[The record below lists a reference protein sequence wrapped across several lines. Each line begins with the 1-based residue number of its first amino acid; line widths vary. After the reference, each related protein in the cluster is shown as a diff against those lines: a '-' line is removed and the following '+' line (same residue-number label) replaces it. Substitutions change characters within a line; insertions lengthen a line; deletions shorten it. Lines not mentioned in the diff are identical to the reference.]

1 MTLFTYKARDKK
13 SRIREGTIEA
23 ASRQQIFDLLK
34 KYNLIATS
42 ITEKKKD
49 SPLANILSLLGG
61 VSLKSKVMFSRQ
73 LSTMINAGLSITQ
86 ALKILEEQEK
96 PKNKKF
102 AEIINSVTS
111 DIEGG
116 LSFSAALVKFPKV
129 FSPIYVSLVESG
141 EASGKLDE
149 VLDRIATQLE
159 KDYDLKAK
167 IKGAMMYPIFI
178 VVVMLVVA
186 GIVVTFVMPQ
196 LKSLFQESGAKLPI
210 ATQVLLGVSDFVR
223 SFWWIV
229 LLGILGAVFG
239 IRYFVNTEAGRS
251 FWDSMKLKFPIT
263 GKLTKNIYMAR
274 FTRTLATL
282 ISSGLPILD
291 SLIIVSDTVGNIH
304 YKKEIEAASRQV
316 ESGVNL
322 AVPLENSK
330 LFPTMVSH
338 MIEVGE
344 KTGSIDKI
352 LYKLADFFD
361 NEVSNAVAVLSTMLE
376 PVLLL
381 IMGVGVGFFV
391 GAVLLPVYK
400 LASVM

>member
-291 SLIIVSDTVGNIH
+291 SLIIVSDTVGNVH

-361 NEVSNAVAVLSTMLE
+361 NEVSNSVAVLSTMLE

>member
-13 SRIREGTIEA
+13 GKTREGTIEA

-34 KYNLIATS
+34 KYSLVATS
-42 ITEKKKD
+42 ITEKKKG
-49 SPLANILSLLGG
+49 SPLANIISMLGG
-61 VSLKSKVMFSRQ
+61 ISLKSKVMFSRQ
-73 LSTMINAGLSITQ
+73 LATMINSGLSITQ

-96 PKNKKF
+96 TKNKKF
-102 AEIINSVTS
+102 ALVISSITA

-116 LSFSAALVKFPKV
+116 LSFSASLAKFPKV

-159 KDYDLKAK
+159 KDYDLKSK
-167 IKGAMMYPIFI
+167 IRGAMMYPIFI
-178 VVVMLVVA
+178 VVAMLMVA
-186 GIVVTFVMPQ
+186 GVVVTFVMPQ

-210 ATQVLLGVSDFVR
+210 VTQVLLGVSDFIK
-223 SFWWIV
+223 SFWWVVI
-229 LLGILGAVFG
+229 LGIVGAVFG
-239 IRYFVNTEAGRS
+239 IRYFVNTESGRS
-251 FWDSMKLKFPIT
+251 LWDNLKLKFPIT
-263 GKLTKNIYMAR
+263 GKLTKDIYMAR

-291 SLIIVSDTVGNIH
+291 SLIIVSDTVGNVH
-304 YKKEIEAASRQV
+304 YKKEIEVASKQV

-322 AVPLENSK
+322 AAPLEESK
-330 LFPTMVSH
+330 LFPTMISH

-344 KTGSIDKI
+344 KTGSLDKI

-361 NEVSNAVAVLSTMLE
+361 NEVSNTVAVLSTMLE

-381 IMGVGVGFFV
+381 IMGIGVGVFV

>member
-361 NEVSNAVAVLSTMLE
+361 NEVSNSVAVLSTMLE